1 VRVIESRRMRWAWH
15 IARIGDERGMY
26 RVLVRKPAGKRP
38 LERPSPRWEDNI
50 EIRKWDVVV

>member
-1 VRVIESRRMRWAWH
+1 MRWAWH

-26 RVLVRKPAGKRP
+26 RVLVRKAAGKRP